1 MKTIGITS
9 GFDFDANYYFKGYP
23 RMMLNE
29 DYSRSV
35 IASGA
40 IPFIIPV
47 HDNYDV
53 VYQQVSRVD
62 GILLSGGQDV
72 HPRLYQQQPNQKLGA
87 VSRDRDTF
95 EYLVIKAALALNK
108 PIFGICRGSQVLN
121 VYFGGTL
128 FQDNGIKGEVFQHVQ
143 DGNPTLTMHTVIIE
157 EDSFVFNALNKKEL
171 EVNSFHHQSID
182 QIAPTM
188 KVVARALDGIVEAI
202 QHKELPIFAVQWHP
216 EMLSRDN
223 EEARKLFEYFINSV
237 KGCSH
242 E

>member
-40 IPFIIPV
+40 IPFIIPI

-87 VSRDRDTF
+87 VSRERDTF

-216 EMLSRDN
+216 EMLSREN

>member
-87 VSRDRDTF
+87 VSRERDTF